1 MKVRIER
8 QMWSVWC
15 FIVRLRAFTCH
26 WSLALGLHNGAL
38 GKHKWPSVQ
47 VHWEVNLLLS
57 LIFSQ
62 LVCPMTD
69 FPDLKELEF
78 RSLFILEALYRNKWA
93 YGLFGLSLSL
103 SRFARMCVCLCVPV
117 HTRTFFPSKKK
128 GSWAAEVGRPFHPCL
143 SPEHIMH
150 RCHLRLHPNQCDS
163 DAFPVGHHIGSRTAK
178 RRKTQVP
185 SLGI

>member
-1 MKVRIER
+1 MICLVLHSKAEGIYMSR
-8 QMWSVWC
+8 
-15 FIVRLRAFTCH
+15 
-26 WSLALGLHNGAL
+26 SLALGLHNGAL

-93 YGLFGLSLSL
+93 YGLFGFSFSLL
-103 SRFARMCVCLCVPV
+103 FCARVCVPV
-117 HTRTFFPSKKK
+117 CACAHAHFFPK
-128 GSWAAEVGRPFHPCL
+128 
-143 SPEHIMH
+143 
-150 RCHLRLHPNQCDS
+150 
-163 DAFPVGHHIGSRTAK
+163 
-178 RRKTQVP
+178 
-185 SLGI
+185 